1 MNRLALRFWVPQP
14 DSARVM
20 VGGFAALGAS
30 LRRVASLMVQFPPFG
45 GDEVAVRGGEAPASQ
60 TTSAKNAD
68 NGGVGEAA
76 CGVVNTT
83 MHGLVRRS
91 HANPLLRA
99 LTSYLA
105 RKPPIP
111 RLGEAAHAR
120 ISGPTCESEGP
131 RAS

>member
-1 MNRLALRFWVPQP
+1 M
-14 DSARVM
+14 
-20 VGGFAALGAS
+20 
-30 LRRVASLMVQFPPFG
+30 QFPPFAG
-45 GDEVAVRGGEAPASQ
+45 GEVAVRGSEATVRDSEVAVRGGVAPNVQ